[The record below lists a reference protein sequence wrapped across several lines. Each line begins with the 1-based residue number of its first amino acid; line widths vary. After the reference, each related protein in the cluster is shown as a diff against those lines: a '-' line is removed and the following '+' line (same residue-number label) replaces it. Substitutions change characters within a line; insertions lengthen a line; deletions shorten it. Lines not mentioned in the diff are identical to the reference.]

1 MAAMRPDWLEV
12 RVAVMLAAV
21 RVKFGSN
28 PELRAMLL
36 ATGDAEIIN
45 FQLSTFNFLPRHQ
58 LSTFNFQL
66 STFNFQLSTFN
77 FQLPRHQ

>member
-36 ATGDAEIIN
+36 ATSDAEIIEDSPHDLFWGIGRDGQGEN
-45 FQLSTFNFLPRHQ
+45 RMGNSCRCVRN
-58 LSTFNFQL
+58 
-66 STFNFQLSTFN
+66 
-77 FQLPRHQ
+77 